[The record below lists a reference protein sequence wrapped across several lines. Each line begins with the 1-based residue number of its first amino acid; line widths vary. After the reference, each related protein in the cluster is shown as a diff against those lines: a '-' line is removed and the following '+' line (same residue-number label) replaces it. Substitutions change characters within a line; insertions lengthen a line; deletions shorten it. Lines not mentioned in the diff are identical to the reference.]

1 MKTATKTYV
10 ENSRRQVRDDLIID
24 HLEYVRQILFKMR
37 LPPNADMENLE
48 SAGVLGL
55 IEAANQFDP
64 EREVAFKTVSYV
76 RIRGAILDELR
87 RNSPLPQRMLQRV
100 AKVRDAYGKLDP
112 PVELTDIAEL
122 TELTLEEVEECLE
135 AIRLIRPEPWN
146 DLVSTVQAGA
156 QEADQPSAIV
166 EENERKDLMVE
177 CIEALPE
184 RDRILISM
192 YYMEDMRLIEIGEVL
207 GIVESSVSRALSKA
221 EFRLKEMIRQRGG

>member
-64 EREVAFKTVSYV
+64 ERGVAFKTFSYV

-100 AKVRDAYGKLDP
+100 AKVRDAYEKLDP

>member
-10 ENSRRQVRDDLIID
+10 DNSRRQARDDLIMD

-37 LPPNADMENLE
+37 LPPNTDMENLE

-55 IEAANQFDP
+55 IEAANQFDCD
-64 EREVAFKTVSYV
+64 RGVAFKTFSYV

-87 RNSPLPQRMLQRV
+87 RNSPLPQRMLQRL
-100 AKVRDAYGKLDP
+100 AKVREAYEKLDP
-112 PVELTDIAEL
+112 PVELAEIAKLTDL
-122 TELTLEEVEECLE
+122 TMDEVEECLE
-135 AIRLIRPEPWN
+135 ATRLIRPEPWN
-146 DLVSTVQAGA
+146 DLVSTVQVGA
-156 QEADQPSAIV
+156 QATDQPSDIV
-166 EENERKDLMVE
+166 EDNERKQLLVE

-184 RDRILISM
+184 RDRIVISM
-192 YYMEDMRLIEIGEVL
+192 YYMDDMRLVEIGEVL